1 MMVEQP
7 VNRLIPIG
15 YYVGLVIIGLG
26 GLHLLPMITALIYLE
41 WNILIDFVISFSILI
56 IIGVILAGFCG
67 QKARTQKLG
76 WGEGMTVTAI
86 SWIAGML
93 LCAIPYYL
101 SGQYLSFLDACFDV
115 MSGFT
120 TTGLVLIQDMDHTS
134 NAVNMWRHILT
145 FVGGQGMIV
154 LALTFLVKGTNG
166 AYKMYV
172 GEGKDERLMPNV
184 VTTARY
190 IWGISLVYLLLGTAV
205 FTSIGI
211 YEGIQPDRAFLHGMW
226 LFMSSWSTGGFAPMS
241 QNILYYHSIW
251 FEIASM
257 VFFIVGSFNFAL
269 HYAVI
274 NGKRKELIKNIET
287 LSMSV
292 TVTVLTLLIMVGLI
306 RQNIYANV
314 FSLFRKVFYQLISG
328 HTTTGT
334 MTIYARQ
341 FHLEWGDL
349 ALLAM
354 IVAMLIGGSACST
367 AGGFKGLRIGI
378 IWNAFRREIRSLGLP
393 ESVVVSQKIHHIRDI
408 PLDDTMIRG
417 ATLIVIA
424 YMITFTVTTTISLL
438 YGYPLVDA
446 AFEAASVTGNVGL
459 SIGITSASMPEA
471 IKINYIVTMWLARL
485 EFMSIF
491 ALLAYVSEKTK
502 GIWNRITI
510 SGHKGDSL

>member
-1 MMVEQP
+1 MMAEKP

-26 GLHLLPMITALIYLE
+26 ALHLIPIFTSLIYGE
-41 WNILIDFVISFSILI
+41 WNILIDFIISFSLLILI
-56 IIGVILAGFCG
+56 GAALSLFCG
-67 QKARTQKLG
+67 KAAQSQKLG

-86 SWIAGML
+86 SWIAGMI

-134 NAVNMWRHILT
+134 NGINMWRHLLT

-205 FTSIGI
+205 LTIIGI
-211 YEGIQPDRAFLHGMW
+211 FQGLLPDRAFLHGMW

-241 QNILYYHSIW
+241 QNVLYYHSVW
-251 FEIASM
+251 FEMGTMI
-257 VFFIVGSFNFAL
+257 FFIIGSFNFAL

-274 NGKRKELIKNIET
+274 TGKRRELYKNIET
-287 LSMSV
+287 MSMTV
-292 TVTVLTLLIMVGLI
+292 TVTVLTLLTMIGLI
-306 RQNIYANV
+306 RQNIYADF
-314 FSLFRKVFYQLISG
+314 FSIFRKVFYQLISG

-349 ALLAM
+349 ALMAM
-354 IVAMLIGGSACST
+354 IIAMLIGGSACST

-378 IWNAFRREIRSLGLP
+378 IWNALRREIRRLGQP
-393 ESVVVSQKIHHIRDI
+393 ESVVTTQKIHHIRDI
-408 PLDDTMIRG
+408 SLDDNTVRSAM
-417 ATLIVIA
+417 LIVIA
-424 YMITFTVTTTISLL
+424 YMIIFTLTTLTGLL
-438 YGYPLVDA
+438 CGYPLGDS

-459 SIGITSASMPEA
+459 SIGVTQASMPTVL
-471 IKINYIVTMWLARL
+471 KLNYIITMWLARL
-485 EFMSIF
+485 EFMSIL
-491 ALLAYVSEKTK
+491 ALIAYMTTQVKNLWK
-502 GIWNRITI
+502 
-510 SGHKGDSL
+510 K